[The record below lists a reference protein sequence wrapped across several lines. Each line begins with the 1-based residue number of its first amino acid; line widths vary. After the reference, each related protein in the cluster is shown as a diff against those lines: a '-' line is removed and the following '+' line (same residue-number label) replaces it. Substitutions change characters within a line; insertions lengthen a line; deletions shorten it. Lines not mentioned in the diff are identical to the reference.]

1 MPARGASLI
10 PGGTRQKGRFQRG
23 QALVE
28 TAIVVPLLL
37 TLAFG
42 IVAAGRVAHGQM
54 AVSAAARE
62 AARAAA
68 VADTAADARARGIG
82 RGREVAAG
90 YGFDDASMEVQIQSG
105 QFSRGGQVRGSA
117 RLEVSFQDLPLLGWA
132 RLSVASDHSERI
144 DTYRSRWRG
153 EHGR

>member
-1 MPARGASLI
+1 MPARTASLI
-10 PGGTRQKGRFQRG
+10 PGGIRQKGRLQRG

-28 TAIVVPLLL
+28 TALVVPLLL

-42 IVAAGRVAHGQM
+42 IVAAGRVMHGQM
-54 AVSAAARE
+54 AVSAVARE

-68 VADTAADARARGIG
+68 LADTATDARARGIA
-82 RGREVAAG
+82 RGQEVAVG
-90 YGFDDASMEVQIQSG
+90 YGFDDASMEVQIQFG

-132 RLSVASDHSERI
+132 RLKVASDHSERI
-144 DTYRSRWRG
+144 DTYRSRWHG